1 MVIITK
7 STLNRYKNQYPQ
19 AAEAITKWYLVVST
33 TDWANLNE
41 LRGSFNSVDYYGDNL
56 YIFNVMGNHY
66 RLIVRIIFKT
76 RTVFVIFF
84 GTHAEYDKLDISQL

>member
-7 STLNRYKNQYPQ
+7 SALNKYKNQYPQ

-33 TDWANLNE
+33 SDWANLNE
-41 LRGSFNSVDYYGDNL
+41 LRGSFNSVDYYANGL
-56 YIFNVMGNHY
+56 YIFDIMGNHY

-76 RTVFVIFF
+76 RTVFVRFF
-84 GTHAEYDKLDISQL
+84 GTHSEYDELDISKL